1 MNKLSSLALS
11 AALVVAGVGAS
22 VSAEAHPYVSV
33 SVGFPGV
40 VVEPVGYGRAYYG
53 PYYYEHRRYWRHE
66 FDRDRYD
73 RYHHERWD
81 RR

>member
-1 MNKLSSLALS
+1 MNTLSSVALS

-22 VSAEAHPYVSV
+22 VSAQAHPIV
-33 SVGFPGV
+33 SVGVGCPGV
-40 VVEPVGYGRAYYG
+40 VIEPAGYVRPYYG
-53 PYYYEHRRYWRHE
+53 PYYYAHGRYWRHD

-73 RYHHERWD
+73 RFHHERWD